1 MQENIF
7 INYRRQTE
15 SGIAG
20 RIYDSLNR
28 ALPGVSI
35 FMDVDKLSPG
45 DDFEVA
51 LQKNLESCKVLLAI
65 IGPQWD
71 TMVDHSGRRRL
82 DNPDDFVLKE
92 VGTALAKN
100 LRVIPVLIGDAQMP
114 DAATLPPDLK
124 PLAKRQA
131 MEIRHERFNAD
142 IDALA
147 QAIAAITPGARRR
160 LRWPMKVIAAAAVLA
175 LIVAGGVLYWQSAR
189 TGQSNSPSANRSDG
203 PTWSAWLD
211 QMAYQAEF
219 ERQLKKLWYPSMIEA
234 QLQGDVVKYRAFFAP
249 FPSTT
254 FNFFA
259 RHSINDEE
267 FAQFDAQMTREHFT
281 RVFQQ
286 RIMVG
291 QRAFNQG
298 TWTKN

>member
-1 MQENIF
+1 MQENVF
-7 INYRRQTE
+7 INYRRQTD

-20 RIYDSLNR
+20 RIYDSLSR

-45 DDFEVA
+45 EDFEVG

-65 IGPQWD
+65 IGPQWA
-71 TMVDHSGRRRL
+71 TMVDSRGQRRL
-82 DNPDDFVLKE
+82 DNPDDFVRKE
-92 VGTALAKN
+92 IGTALAKN
-100 LRVIPVLIGDAQMP
+100 VRVIPVLIGDAEIP
-114 DAATLPPDLK
+114 DVASLPPDLK

-131 MEIRHERFNAD
+131 MEIRHERFND
-142 IDALA
+142 DVDALA
-147 QAIAAITPGARRR
+147 QAIASIAPGARRT
-160 LRWPMKVIAAAAVLA
+160 RWPVKAMATAVVFV
-175 LIVAGGVLYWQSAR
+175 LIVAGGMLYWQL
-189 TGQSNSPSANRSDG
+189 ANTEQNGSRSSQRSDG

-219 ERQLKKLWYPSMIEA
+219 DRQVQKRWYPSMIEA
-234 QLQGDVVKYRAFFAP
+234 QLQGDVVKYRAFFVP

-254 FNFFA
+254 FGFYTQ
-259 RHSINDEE
+259 HSLNDEE

-286 RIMVG
+286 RITVG